1 MDNIADEHPTHSS
14 EWRCYNP
21 NYKRYFMKV
30 YVKSKQGNWLMP
42 TYPAKARFLLKQ
54 GKATV
59 IQRTP
64 FAIQLTEETTEYT
77 QEIIVGIDDGGIHVG
92 VACVANN
99 ESIYQ
104 EEVQL
109 RTDIKSKMDT
119 RRSYRRGRRHRH
131 CRYRQARFLNRKNSR
146 KSGRIPPSIKAKKD
160 AIVRTITRLPLPTP
174 TLIRLENA
182 YFDFQAMDDPTITG
196 KGYQQG
202 AMLYQKNYKSAAK
215 TRDDFKCRV
224 CGQSEK
230 LQIHHIKPTSK
241 GGTDRLSNLMTL
253 CETHHWQHHNEG
265 LKLPQQ
271 KTRFYTFAAHVQQ
284 GKYYLQ
290 DQLRQIAP
298 VQTTFGYITAHWRKK
313 QNIRKSHCND
323 AVVIARLNVAP
334 DQHLIKSTCIQ
345 LRKRSLHE
353 ATARKGRKQPNITQ
367 KRNNKNVFQ
376 VKTFKKW
383 DCVSLS
389 GKIGFISGFT
399 GTSAYIVDIDGS
411 YIRQP
416 KKSYKQVTLSKLKK
430 LHANQDRI
438 SQLCLA

>member
-1 MDNIADEHPTHSS
+1 M
-14 EWRCYNP
+14 
-21 NYKRYFMKV
+21 
-30 YVKSKQGNWLMP
+30 
-42 TYPAKARFLLKQ
+42 
-54 GKATV
+54 
-59 IQRTP
+59 
-64 FAIQLTEETTEYT
+64 
-77 QEIIVGIDDGGIHVG
+77 
-92 VACVANN
+92 ACVAND

-109 RTDIKSKMDT
+109 RTDIKRKMDT

-131 CRYRQARFLNRKNSR
+131 CRYRQARFLNRKNSQ

-160 AIVRTITRLPLPTP
+160 AIVRTISKLPLPTAV
-174 TLIRLENA
+174 LIRLEDA
-182 YFDFQAMDDPTITG
+182 YFDFQAMDNPTITG

-215 TRDDFKCRV
+215 TRDGFMCRV
-224 CGQSEK
+224 CRQSEA

-253 CETHHWQHHNEG
+253 CETHHWQHHHEG

-284 GKYYLQ
+284 GKHYLQ
-290 DQLRQIAP
+290 QQLREIAP
-298 VQTTFGYITAHWRKK
+298 VQTTFGYITTHWRKK
-313 QNIRKSHCND
+313 QNIRKSHCN
-323 AVVIARLNVAP
+323 
-334 DQHLIKSTCIQ
+334 IKSTCIQ

-353 ATARKGRKQPNITQ
+353 ATARKGRKYPNTTQ

-376 VKTFKKW
+376 VKTFKKG
-383 DCVSLS
+383 DCLSLS

-399 GTSAYIVDIDGS
+399 GTSAYMIDIDGN

-430 LHANQDRI
+430 CHTNQDRI

>member
-1 MDNIADEHPTHSS
+1 
-14 EWRCYNP
+14 
-21 NYKRYFMKV
+21 
-30 YVKSKQGNWLMP
+30 
-42 TYPAKARFLLKQ
+42 
-54 GKATV
+54 
-59 IQRTP
+59 
-64 FAIQLTEETTEYT
+64 
-77 QEIIVGIDDGGIHVG
+77 
-92 VACVANN
+92 
-99 ESIYQ
+99 
-104 EEVQL
+104 
-109 RTDIKSKMDT
+109 
-119 RRSYRRGRRHRH
+119 
-131 CRYRQARFLNRKNSR
+131 
-146 KSGRIPPSIKAKKD
+146 
-160 AIVRTITRLPLPTP
+160 
-174 TLIRLENA
+174 
-182 YFDFQAMDDPTITG
+182 
-196 KGYQQG
+196 
-202 AMLYQKNYKSAAK
+202 
-215 TRDDFKCRV
+215 
-224 CGQSEK
+224 
-230 LQIHHIKPTSK
+230 
-241 GGTDRLSNLMTL
+241 MTL

-323 AVVIARLNVAP
+323 AVVIAQLNVAP